1 MVFKVTNSY
10 DFATCQIYQSD
21 VDMCKKIIN
30 FFLLKEIEI
39 LKKKSINFFLLKEIE
54 N

>member
-1 MVFKVTNSY
+1 M
-10 DFATCQIYQSD
+10 CQVYRSD
-21 VDMCKKIIN
+21 VDTCKKIIN

>member
-1 MVFKVTNSY
+1 M
-10 DFATCQIYQSD
+10 CQIYQSD

>member
-1 MVFKVTNSY
+1 MGQV
-10 DFATCQIYQSD
+10 YQSD
-21 VDMCKKIIN
+21 VDTYKKIIN

-39 LKKKSINFFLLKEIE
+39 LKNKSINFFFLKEIE

>member
-1 MVFKVTNSY
+1 M
-10 DFATCQIYQSD
+10 CQVYRSD
-21 VDMCKKIIN
+21 VDTCNKIIN